1 MADPV
6 ASGDQIQAVTPW
18 YLDKALYLAVLT
30 PVMVWL
36 NQKFGLALDATSI
49 IGLVLPVVVYIVSHK
64 FKAATIAAAQVA
76 AASAAAAP
84 AAELGK

>member
-6 ASGDQIQAVTPW
+6 PDVSTTPF

-30 PVMVWL
+30 PVFVWL

-64 FKAATIAAAQVA
+64 FKSATISAAQVT
-76 AASAAAAP
+76 AAAAAKSP
-84 AAELGK
+84 AAELNK